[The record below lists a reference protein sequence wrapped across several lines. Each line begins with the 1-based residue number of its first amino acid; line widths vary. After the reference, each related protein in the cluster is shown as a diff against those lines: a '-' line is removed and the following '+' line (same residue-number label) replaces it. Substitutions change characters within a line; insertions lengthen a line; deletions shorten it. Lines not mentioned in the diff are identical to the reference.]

1 MYIFFMPEPLF
12 IYAAAALAAVLPA
25 YFFLRRR
32 GRLSAPP
39 AAGSRFREFGEY
51 IRLRDLYRL
60 AVMMEEEGRVFYLKM
75 VVKVRDGKTKELCAS
90 LSAEEAAHKQLFLD
104 MLEHWNQ
111 LNVNPVTWPAFLEKV
126 KQEGFFANA
135 PGEDA
140 TEEQLAA
147 YAISQE
153 IKSAEFYQLFEPAF
167 PEAWKRERLHNLVLE
182 ERSHESRLRAAYPLV
197 YPEN

>member
-1 MYIFFMPEPLF
+1 MPEPLF
-12 IYAAAALAAVLPA
+12 IYAAAALAAVLPV

-60 AVMMEEEGRVFYLKM
+60 AVMMEEEGRIFYIKIIG
-75 VVKVRDGKTKELCAS
+75 KVHDEKTKELCAR
-90 LSAEEAAHKQLFLD
+90 LAAEETVHKQLFLS

-111 LNVNPVTWPAFLEKV
+111 LNVNPVTWPTFLEKV
-126 KQEGFFANA
+126 KQEGFFGDA
-135 PGEDA
+135 PGENA

-153 IKSAEFYQLFEPAF
+153 IKSAEFYQLFEQAF

-182 ERSHESRLRAAYPLV
+182 ERSHESRLRAAYPGV
-197 YPEN
+197 DPKN